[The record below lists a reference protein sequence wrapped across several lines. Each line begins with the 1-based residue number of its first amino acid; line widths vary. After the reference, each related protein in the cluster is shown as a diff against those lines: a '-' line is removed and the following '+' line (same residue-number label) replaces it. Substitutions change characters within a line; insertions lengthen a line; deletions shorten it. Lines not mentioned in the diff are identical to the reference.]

1 MSKKKRILVD
11 MSATIIHHGHIRLLK
26 KAKSM
31 GYVII
36 ALTSDKEI
44 KNSKGFETPF
54 KFNHRKE
61 LLLSIK
67 YVDEVIKS
75 KAIIDNKF
83 LIKNKIDYLVHGE
96 DNLNIVSKTKLKIF
110 KKTKGINSTMLRKAI
125 VKSI

>member
-1 MSKKKRILVD
+1 MSKIKRILVD

-36 ALTSDKEI
+36 ALTSDEEVK
-44 KNSKGFETPF
+44 KSKGFVAPF

-67 YVDEVIKS
+67 YVNEVIKS

-96 DNLNIVSKTKLKIF
+96 DNLNIVSKSKLKIF
-110 KKTKGINSTMLRKAI
+110 KRTKGINSTMLRKAI
-125 VKSI
+125 NKSI